1 MPKVLTF
8 MFQLLA
14 LNEQEGSN
22 MNYKAFILLIF
33 FVSNAWS
40 HSGVTE
46 SQTVLTDLSSAQAVN
61 GIILARDESLNVAV
75 TRLTANQI
83 NQISDYNH
91 TQNKCAGFQVLTA
104 EEASQPHSVVS
115 HLKTVQDNMMV
126 LSPMA
131 LARQIPYNDAH
142 AKLAAQA
149 DPKLLQDTIT
159 WLSSYPNRWHKS
171 KTPDVHVQAL
181 KVKLN
186 EWLKDAPW
194 KYTIEVVPH
203 TSTKQST
210 LKLIIP
216 GSVRPSEVV
225 VLGGHLDSINKTAD
239 IPFIGSTKAPGA
251 DDNASGSSNLIEAL
265 KLLKQV
271 PSFERTLEFYWYAGE
286 EGGLLGSAEVAKTS
300 KSKKTNVIGVLQLD
314 MTLFPGEGE
323 QVITLIDDFT
333 SPWLNSFITELNNT
347 YIKSKIIRG
356 KCGYACSDHASWNKQ
371 GYHAVMPSEAT
382 LQNMNP
388 KIHSADDVIN
398 SQSNFNHSNSYTKL
412 ATLFALTLGNSSI
425 EAP

>member
-14 LNEQEGSN
+14 LNEQEGNS
-22 MNYKAFILLIF
+22 MKYKAFILFSF
-33 FVSNAWS
+33 FVSSAWS
-40 HSGVTE
+40 HSGATE
-46 SQTVLTDLSSAQAVN
+46 SQTVLTDLSSALAVN
-61 GIILARDESLNVAV
+61 GIILAQDESLNIAV
-75 TRLTANQI
+75 TRLSANQI
-83 NQISDYNH
+83 NQISDYSH
-91 TQNKCAGFQVLTA
+91 IQNKCAGFEILNT
-104 EEASQPHSVVS
+104 EEASQPDLVVRN
-115 HLKTVQDNMMV
+115 LKKVQESMIV

-131 LARQIPYNDAH
+131 LARQITYNDTH

-149 DPKLLQDTIT
+149 DPKLLQETIT
-159 WLSSYPNRWHKS
+159 WLSSYRNRWHKS
-171 KTPDVHVQAL
+171 NTPDVHVHAL

-194 KYTIEVVPH
+194 KYTIEVVSH
-203 TSTKQST
+203 QSTKQST
-210 LKLIIP
+210 LKLSIL
-216 GSVRPSEVV
+216 GSVRPDEVV
-225 VLGGHLDSINKTAD
+225 VLGGHLDSINKTAG
-239 IPFIGSTKAPGA
+239 IPFIGTDKAPGA
-251 DDNASGSSNLIEAL
+251 DDNASGSSNLIETL

-314 MTLFPGEGE
+314 MTLFPGDGE

-333 SPWLNSFITELNNT
+333 SPWLNSFINELNDT
-347 YIKSKIIRG
+347 YIKSRIIHG

-371 GYHAVMPSEAT
+371 GYHAVMPSEST
-382 LQNMNP
+382 LEKMNP
-388 KIHSADDVIN
+388 KIHSANDVID
-398 SQSNFNHSNSYTKL
+398 SQSSFTHSNSYTKL

-425 EAP
+425 KAP